1 MWSRR
6 WLCGGRSASFVVQPP
21 LSGINEAPEI
31 EIVNMSRKIFV
42 EQYFLIVVIILL
54 WKNNCFNLL
63 KQLRILM
70 VKRYLSICLDFV
82 IVKVS
87 Y

>member
-1 MWSRR
+1 
-6 WLCGGRSASFVVQPP
+6 
-21 LSGINEAPEI
+21 
-31 EIVNMSRKIFV
+31 MSRKIFV
-42 EQYFLIVVIILL
+42 EQYFLTVVIILL

-63 KQLRILM
+63 EQLRILL
-70 VKRYLSICLDFV
+70 VKRYVSICLEFV